1 MQEICQYNMRGN
13 AKLGG
18 VGKRSE
24 RILAESPVRRRVET
38 VLRWSGIK
46 QAELAR
52 KLAES
57 EDWVSRRI
65 RGETPFLAD
74 ELERFAE
81 ALRVDPCAFVHDDQL
96 QRLIGHYPPSG
107 EQAPPSDS
115 QKARAQRLTGRIL
128 RELDTVPEQDLEL
141 FFDFLAWRR
150 ERQGQER

>member
-1 MQEICQYNMRGN
+1 M
-13 AKLGG
+13 
-18 VGKRSE
+18 GKRSE

-38 VLRWSGIK
+38 VLRWSGVK

-65 RGETPFLAD
+65 RGETPLLAD

-96 QRLIGHYPPSG
+96 QRVIGHYPPSG
-107 EQAPPSDS
+107 DQPSQEPS
-115 QKARAQRLTGRIL
+115 PEARTQRLAGRIL
-128 RELDTVPEQDLEL
+128 RELDNVPEDDLAL
-141 FFDFLAWRR
+141 FFDFLEWRR
-150 ERQGQER
+150 QRQPQER